1 MASSRGN
8 PDIGDIVRSVAVIG
22 VIVLALFGFGKFFT
36 ERPEDPVSA
45 IDYQK
50 TLQQVRTTTDIDV
63 LAPATLPDGWRANA
77 ARFEPGSGGNEGSWH
92 LGVITDDDEYL
103 GLEQSPLSVNRSVDR
118 WAEGSVEAG
127 SAQVAGQVWSVRA
140 GPRDRTT
147 YVTRDGDRT
156 TLVTGT
162 VPPDEIEA
170 YISSLSE

>member
-8 PDIGDIVRSVAVIG
+8 PDIGDIFRSVVVIG
-22 VIVLALFGFGKFFT
+22 VILLVLFGIGRFFT
-36 ERPEDPVSA
+36 DNPEDPVSSV
-45 IDYQK
+45 DYER
-50 TLQQVRTTTDIDV
+50 TLQQIRTTTDIDV
-63 LAPATLPDGWRANA
+63 LAPESLPEGWRATS
-77 ARFEPGSGGNEGSWH
+77 ARFEPGATDADGTWH

-103 GLEQSPLSVNRSVDR
+103 GLEQSSLSVKRAAER
-118 WAEGSVEAG
+118 WAADSEEAG

-147 YVTRDGDRT
+147 YVVRNGDRT

-162 VPPDEIEA
+162 VPPEEIED

>member
-8 PDIGDIVRSVAVIG
+8 PDIGDILRSVAVIG
-22 VIVLALFGFGKFFT
+22 VIVLGLFGIGKFFT
-36 ERPEDPVSA
+36 VTPEDPVSA
-45 IDYQK
+45 VDYET

-63 LAPATLPDGWRANA
+63 LAPATLPDGWRATS
-77 ARFEPGSGGNEGSWH
+77 ARFEPGSGDRDGSWH
-92 LGVITDDDEYL
+92 LGVITADDEYL
-103 GLEQSPLSVNRSVDR
+103 GLEQSSLSVQRAAER
-118 WAEGSVEAG
+118 WAEDSEEAG

-147 YVTRDGDRT
+147 YVASEGDRT

-162 VPPDEIEA
+162 VPPEEIET